1 MRKPNTLL
9 DALLDETGMSRAGLA
24 SRVNG
29 LGRLRGRRHTYDH
42 TSVGRWLAGQR
53 PRGEVPELICRVLAE
68 AAGRTLTLEDIGL
81 GRGSAPSPGTVG
93 LDQFVNR
100 APALWRADRPGQDE
114 RAGLASGLGAIAPV
128 WEWENPPEDADV
140 SRPRPGRVGAEDV
153 DCIQLA
159 RDRYEQMY
167 RRVGGVSTRHRVVF
181 FLNEYAAGALRGSYS
196 DPVGRQLHRAV
207 GGLVAI
213 AGLCAYDA
221 DAQGFAQSYF
231 HQALR
236 LAKAS
241 GDRAFGAY
249 VIGLMTNQAMFL
261 GDYHRALA
269 FADAALRTASTDIS
283 PALAADLNAMKAK
296 AFGRIRQQGE
306 AHQAMA
312 AAERAA
318 GRIGEREEPPETGYV
333 QPGLVDTQLAE
344 TLLSL
349 GDLPAADVYAQH
361 AADLTTHPRGQVN
374 RLVTVTRVAVARR
387 EIDRAAEAANAMVD
401 RAQGMESVRLN
412 RRFGVI
418 ANTLRP
424 QESAAARAVVE
435 RIDASL
441 SVPI

>member
-1 MRKPNTLL
+1 MREPNTLL

-24 SRVNG
+24 SRINR
-29 LGRLRGRRHTYDH
+29 LGGQRGYRYTYDH
-42 TSVGRWLAGQR
+42 TSVGRWFAGQR
-53 PRGEVPELICRVLAE
+53 PRGEVPELIQQVLSD
-68 AAGRTLTLEDIGL
+68 AAGRYLTLEDIGM
-81 GRGSAPSPGTVG
+81 GRGVAPSPGTVG

-100 APALWRADRPGQDE
+100 APALWRADRPGQDA
-114 RAGLASGLGAIAPV
+114 RASLSSGLSAIAPV
-128 WEWENPPEDADV
+128 WEWENPPEDSDV
-140 SRPRPGRVGAEDV
+140 SRSGTSRVGMEDV
-153 DCIQLA
+153 SCIQLA

-181 FLNEYAAGALRGSYS
+181 FLNEYAADALRGSYS
-196 DPVGRQLHRAV
+196 DAVGRQLHRAI
-207 GGLVAI
+207 GGLVCV

-241 GDRAFGAY
+241 GDHAFGAY

-261 GDYHRALA
+261 RDYHRALA
-269 FADAALRTASTDIS
+269 FADAALRTAQAEIS

-296 AFGRIRQQGE
+296 AYGRIRQQAS
-306 AHQAMA
+306 AHEAMA
-312 AAERAA
+312 AAEHAA

-344 TLLSL
+344 ALLSL
-349 GDLPAADVYAQH
+349 GDLPAADTYARQ
-361 AADLTTHPRGQVN
+361 AADLATHPRGQVN
-374 RLVTVTRVAVARR
+374 RLVTVARVAVAQRD
-387 EIDRAAEAANAMVD
+387 IDRAAEAANSMID
-401 RAQGMESVRLN
+401 LAQGMESVRLSK
-412 RRFGVI
+412 RFGVI
-418 ANTLRP
+418 ADTLRP
-424 QESAAARAVVE
+424 QDSAAAREVVE